1 MKRVLRDAARGQRP
15 FDLASLSLIASR
27 PAALIVIEV
36 VEKREPCPDLTFPAR
51 DIDRVRELAK
61 RVRHEV
67 ALPARS

>member
-36 VEKREPCPDLTFPAR
+36 GEKREPCPDLTFPAR